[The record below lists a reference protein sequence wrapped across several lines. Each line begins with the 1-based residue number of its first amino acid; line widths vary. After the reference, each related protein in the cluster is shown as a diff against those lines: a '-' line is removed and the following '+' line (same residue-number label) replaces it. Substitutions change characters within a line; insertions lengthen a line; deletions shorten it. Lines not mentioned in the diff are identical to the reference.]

1 MLTVDEKREALERVL
16 QSDTFARA
24 DQLKSFLRYVCEM
37 ELNGKAD
44 QISEYLI
51 GVHALG
57 KQEGFSTSED
67 TSVRNRA
74 YALRQKL
81 EQYYAEDQ
89 GVSRVRI
96 EFRKGTYVPRFVEVD
111 PVPVDTPH
119 EGAFRASAV
128 RSRWPMLAALSFGT
142 LLGAAAVALY
152 FSIVY
157 RPPATKPSSDPVVL
171 RAWGPILDPNA
182 QVTLSLSTSAQL
194 TVLPYDVK
202 VEALPEVPTLELPAP
217 LQDWYLRLQRTTS
230 MGRLHIVPNDNSPH
244 FGDVLGA
251 IKIIHLIES
260 RQGKVD
266 IFPERLIR
274 TPALA
279 DRNMVVFGVPYKSE
293 VARKLLE
300 NGAFSFEYDASGR
313 DFVVAERRENQ
324 GPARYSMRRDVANMR
339 VETYAVVTV
348 LSRNQRGPKPS
359 RTIVFS
365 GDPSAGAAAAVDYL
379 ANPDHLRQLERRF
392 IDQGLSGLPPSF
404 QVLLRCKVDENLPL
418 VASYVSHHRLPD

>member
-1 MLTVDEKREALERVL
+1 MLTLEEKREALERIL

-37 ELNGKAD
+37 EFAGKAD

-74 YALRQKL
+74 YALRHKL
-81 EQYYAEDQ
+81 EQFYAEDQ
-89 GVSRVRI
+89 GGNRVRI
-96 EFRKGTYVPRFVEVD
+96 EFRKGTYIPRFVEVEHAAPESPRD
-111 PVPVDTPH
+111 AAPSPPRTLAGKPL
-119 EGAFRASAV
+119 
-128 RSRWPMLAALSFGT
+128 LAALILGT
-142 LLGAAAVALY
+142 LLGAAAAALY
-152 FSIVY
+152 FTRAY
-157 RPPATKPSSDPVVL
+157 APPVPKPFVDPVIL
-171 RAWGPILDPNA
+171 RAWGPVLAPGA
-182 QVTLSLSTSAQL
+182 EVTLALSTSAQL
-194 TVLPYDVK
+194 TVLPFDVR
-202 VEALPEVPTLELPAP
+202 VETLPETPTLELPAP
-217 LQDWYLRLQRTTS
+217 LHDWYLRLQRSTRD
-230 MGRLHIVPNDNSPH
+230 GRLHMVPNDNSPH

-251 IKIIHLIES
+251 LKTIRLVES

-266 IFPERLIR
+266 LFPERLIR
-274 TPALA
+274 TATLA

-300 NGAFSFEYDASGR
+300 GSAFTFEYDPSGR
-313 DFVVAERRENQ
+313 DVVVIEEREGQ
-324 GPARYSMRRDVANMR
+324 APARYSMRRDVANMR
-339 VETYAVVTV
+339 VESYAVVTV

-379 ANPDHLRQLERRF
+379 ANADQLRLLERRF
-392 IDQGLSGLPPSF
+392 IAQGFKSFPPSF

-418 VASYVSHHRLPD
+418 VASYVAHHRLPD